1 MTSST
6 PPLASAFDRTR
17 VRPSGCSSAIPAE
30 CSSHNRYD
38 VHASTSH
45 ALRLAR
51 ANPPLACSNASADK
65 PRMARAVHDHDDLR
79 RLVERL
85 LRSFAKHHD
94 SWATQIEP
102 ASLRAFR
109 RRLDESSELFRE
121 RAAEAQPTKSPSAR
135 EEKTSPTDARLDR
148 VRTICAECLVAE
160 RLLLAGCEVEY
171 EVETPSGRHVDFRA
185 WRDGAALDIHVKRAP
200 QPTLRDT
207 PAVVPNAWR
216 TLETVH
222 RNLVVALALTRN
234 LRGRA
239 LHAALDEAFAFVEQA
254 SVGDEIAFRDAE
266 ARTAARLRAIAPST
280 SGHVELVPDHSASF
294 DSHVPRF
301 QATLRKAFAQ
311 FMPRSENVIVVCGST
326 GGFEAFATALLGSH
340 IERWDKKPRVGE
352 LMAYGRGGDGFWSG
366 AMRNQS
372 RIAIYWALERNAQ
385 PLVFLREPSVA
396 TERAKAAVALARK
409 IFA

>member
-1 MTSST
+1 
-6 PPLASAFDRTR
+6 
-17 VRPSGCSSAIPAE
+17 
-30 CSSHNRYD
+30 
-38 VHASTSH
+38 
-45 ALRLAR
+45 
-51 ANPPLACSNASADK
+51 
-65 PRMARAVHDHDDLR
+65 MARSAHDQDDLR

-85 LRSFAKHHD
+85 LRSFAKHHEQ
-94 SWATQIEP
+94 WAALIEP

-109 RRLDESSELFRE
+109 RRLDESAELFSQRAVAAQHAKPAS
-121 RAAEAQPTKSPSAR
+121 AAE
-135 EEKTSPTDARLDR
+135 EKAGAPDPRLDR

-185 WRDGAALDIHVKRAP
+185 WRDGATLDIHVKRAP

-207 PAVVPNAWR
+207 PAIVPNAWR

-254 SVGDEIAFRDAE
+254 SVGDEIAFRDRE
-266 ARTAARLRAIAPST
+266 ARTAARLRAIGPST

-301 QATLRKAFAQ
+301 QSTLRKAFAQ

-385 PLVFLREPSVA
+385 PLVFLREPPLN
-396 TERAKAAVALARK
+396 TERAKAAVALARE